1 MLSKLNCKFSNT
13 VTTCTDDTK
22 ADVMWIKKLIV
33 NQERA
38 FPTQFDSPKIKLEGK
53 KNYRSSSEFMN
64 YITRIN

>member
-1 MLSKLNCKFSNT
+1 MLSKLKSKFSNT

-22 ADVMWIKKLIV
+22 ADVMWINKLIV

-53 KNYRSSSEFMN
+53 KKVSFFFWLHELYHKD
-64 YITRIN
+64 

>member
-22 ADVMWIKKLIV
+22 ADVMWIKKPVV

-53 KNYRSSSEFMN
+53 KILSFFFWVHELYHKD
-64 YITRIN
+64 